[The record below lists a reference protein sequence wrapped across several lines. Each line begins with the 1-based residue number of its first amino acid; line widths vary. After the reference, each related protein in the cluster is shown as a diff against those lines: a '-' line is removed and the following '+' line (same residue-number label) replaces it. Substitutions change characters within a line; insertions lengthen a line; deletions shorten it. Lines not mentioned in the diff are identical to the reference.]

1 MRISLVLLLIV
12 FMSCSSEKI
21 IELPEIKQAKITEIN
36 DVSPAYLFYDE
47 MQPDSVELNRKNLIS
62 TTNWLVNVDKR
73 LTLGQAIPRIQFLQQ
88 KKNNSSHKNEAAKNY
103 YTCHDL
109 SENNL
114 GFIEFTG
121 INYHLLETESA
132 SKTLEVI
139 VETLDNIS
147 IKKSAAAIISF
158 ETNLENLISDLKNIS
173 TETPQKVSLRLKA
186 SLTFQDYISLKE
198 KLTTINF
205 EDITIDN
212 NEFIY

>member
-1 MRISLVLLLIV
+1 
-12 FMSCSSEKI
+12 MSCNSEKI
-21 IELPEIKQAKITEIN
+21 IELPEIKQATITEIN

-47 MQPDSVELNRKNLIS
+47 TQPDRVELNRKNLIS

-73 LTLGQAIPRIQFLQQ
+73 LTLGQAIPKIQFLQQ

-114 GFIEFTG
+114 GFIEFT
-121 INYHLLETESA
+121 NVVYHLKMINSNSFELINKNQSVLLIDYNKDRSLTM
-132 SKTLEVI
+132 VDI
-139 VETLDNIS
+139 LDNKLINRGVF
-147 IKKSAAAIISF
+147 KLDHLEYKNYDTIILSF
-158 ETNLENLISDLKNIS
+158 SKDLS
-173 TETPQKVSLRLKA
+173 
-186 SLTFQDYISLKE
+186 FQDYISLKD
-198 KLTTINF
+198 KLTSINF